1 MKTRKENLGTKM
13 KKIVIAADSGA
24 DLSKELIKEF
34 DIKVIPL
41 TVIMDNKAYLDGSIP
56 IERVYEYYNRTKRI
70 PSTSAANVDQYAAFF
85 KKLQEENPD
94 SAIIYVAYSSNAS
107 ATYQS
112 AKIAV
117 EGFENIYIVDSL
129 SVSGGFA
136 AVTIKAAEIV
146 AASAPDRDI
155 EDIIKEIEGYVKAA
169 RTSFMPSTLEYL
181 RAGGR
186 VSNAAYLGAS
196 LLKIKPLISIEN
208 GYLIAA
214 KKYRGPMKTVAEKYF
229 REFVENNHLVKDVI
243 YILSTVGLDPAI
255 LKNVTNIAKEMGFQ
269 KIRYTV
275 CGCVISCHGGPGA
288 IGVAGFTK

>member
-1 MKTRKENLGTKM
+1 M